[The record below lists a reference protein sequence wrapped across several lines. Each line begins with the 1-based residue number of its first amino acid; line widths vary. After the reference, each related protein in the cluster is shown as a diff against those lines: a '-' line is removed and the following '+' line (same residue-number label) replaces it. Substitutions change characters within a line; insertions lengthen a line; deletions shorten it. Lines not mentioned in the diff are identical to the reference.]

1 MSKIVLDVNADYNGR
16 NLVELCEFMLEE
28 IVMYRSERKT
38 LDINDSF
45 GDYLEGL
52 ISSREVM
59 LGRLGVSPEFYM
71 EDEDE

>member
-1 MSKIVLDVNADYNGR
+1 MSKIVLDVNADYDAR

-28 IVMYRSERKT
+28 ILMYRKERKT

-71 EDEDE
+71 EDEDA

>member
-1 MSKIVLDVNADYNGR
+1 MSKIVLSPDADYTAE

-28 IVMYRSERKT
+28 IYMFRKEKAT

-59 LGRLGVSPEFYM
+59 LGRLGVSLSLYM
-71 EDEDE
+71 EDC

>member
-1 MSKIVLDVNADYNGR
+1 MSKIVLDVDADYTAE

-28 IVMYRSERKT
+28 IYMFRKEKAT

-59 LGRLGVSPEFYM
+59 LGRLGVSLSLYM
-71 EDEDE
+71 EDC

>member
-1 MSKIVLDVNADYNGR
+1 MSKIVLDVNADYNGS

-45 GDYLEGL
+45 CDYLEGL